1 MIVCKTINELNQ
13 ALNNVGNQHKT
24 IGFVPTM
31 GALHEGHLS
40 LIKRAQL
47 ECDVV
52 VVSIFINP
60 TQFNNREDFEKYP
73 RLYNTDIKM
82 LKESGACDI
91 VFAPDEKEM
100 YPTPDHRRFDL
111 GYFEEIME
119 GKYRPGHFQG
129 VAQIVTK
136 LFDIVKP
143 HKAYFGKKDF
153 QQLAV
158 IRKIVKDLQYPIEI
172 IGCEIIREPNGLAM
186 SSRNLRLS
194 KSDFDN
200 AGIIFNTLNAA
211 KNWIKE
217 NIALE
222 EIKTRVKNQI
232 EAIPPFKVEYIEI
245 VDSCTLL
252 PVTNIN
258 NHRSIHCCIAV
269 YCNDVRLIDNMEIK
283 L

>member
-1 MIVCKTINELNQ
+1 MIICKTVNELRQ
-13 ALNNVGNQHKT
+13 VLNKLSDTHQT

-40 LIKRAQL
+40 LVKRART

-60 TQFNNREDFEKYP
+60 TQFNNRDDFEKYP
-73 RLYNTDIKM
+73 RLYDSDIKI
-82 LKESGACDI
+82 LEESGTCDV
-91 VFAPDEKEM
+91 VFMPDEKEM

-111 GYFEEIME
+111 GYLEEVME

-143 HKAYFGKKDF
+143 SKAYFGKKDF

-158 IRKIVKDLQYPIEI
+158 IRKIVKDLHYPIEI
-172 IGCEIIREPNGLAM
+172 IGCEIVREPNGLAM

-200 AGIIFNTLNAA
+200 AGIIFKALNFA
-211 KNWIKE
+211 KDLIKQ
-217 NIALE
+217 NIDIE
-222 EIKTRVKNQI
+222 EIKTKVIEQI
-232 EAIPPFKVEYIEI
+232 EAIPPFQVEYVEI
-245 VDSCTLL
+245 VDSDTLL
-252 PVTNIN
+252 SVKNIDE
-258 NHRSIHCCIAV
+258 HASIHCCIAV